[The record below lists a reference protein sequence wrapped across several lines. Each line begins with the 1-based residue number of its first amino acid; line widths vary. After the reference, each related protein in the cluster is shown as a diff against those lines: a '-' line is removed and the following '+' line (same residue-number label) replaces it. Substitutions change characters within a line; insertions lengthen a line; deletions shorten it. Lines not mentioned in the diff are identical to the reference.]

1 MRILVVDDDDCCRF
15 MLRDALSTIVSREHI
30 SFASD
35 GDEAWWL
42 LTDPDRSYELLILD
56 LAMPRVNGLALIARI
71 RQHPKLIGLPIVLC
85 TGTSTRQTVTEA
97 VRHNVTSY
105 VVKPFSPAAM
115 VQKVEEILLQQK
127 AAKAAVS

>member
-15 MLRDALSTIVSREHI
+15 LLRDALGTIVAREGI

-35 GDEAWWL
+35 GDEAWWV
-42 LTDPDRSYELLILD
+42 LTDPDRTFDLLILD
-56 LAMPRVNGLALIARI
+56 LAMPRVNGLALLARI
-71 RQHPKLIGLPIVLC
+71 RQHPKLINLPIILC

-97 VRHNVTSY
+97 VKHNVMSY

-115 VQKVEEILLQQK
+115 VQKVEEVMLQIK
-127 AAKAAVS
+127 GSRAVAT